1 MLPPGRCGRKDIVGR
16 NKRECY
22 NCRATAAALLI
33 DVSQEKMPMPAD
45 PRLLRTIPLFV
56 GMDDDERAAIAAIMD
71 EQQFRGGQMIFGADQ
86 TGGTLYIVQS
96 GQVELSIVD
105 DDEEKLVLELLES
118 GDFFGE
124 LSLLDGGSRSATATA
139 TQRTDTL
146 VLERHEF
153 LDLMLEKPH
162 MAQDVMVALAKRVR
176 RTDNLLRR
184 RVSRNVNEVADEILT
199 FGQRIAD
206 LIAEFSGSIPFLM
219 LNAVFFGVW
228 LGLNAIPGLAFDP
241 YPFGLLTM
249 IVSLEAIF
257 LSIFVLVSQNRQAD
271 KDRIR
276 NELDY
281 EVNLKAELGVSTLLL
296 KTDQVSNSLGDIQER
311 LAALENGRTPRTT

>member
-1 MLPPGRCGRKDIVGR
+1 
-16 NKRECY
+16 
-22 NCRATAAALLI
+22 
-33 DVSQEKMPMPAD
+33 MPMPAD
-45 PRLLRTIPLFV
+45 PNLLRSIPLFI

-71 EQQFRGGQMIFGADQ
+71 EQQFRAGQVIFGAEQ
-86 TGGTLYIVQS
+86 IGGTLYIVQS
-96 GQVELSIVD
+96 GEVELSIID

-124 LSLLDGGSRSATATA
+124 LSLLDGGTRSATAIA
-139 TQRTDTL
+139 TQHTDTL

-153 LDLMLEKPH
+153 LDLMLQKPH
-162 MAQDVMVALAKRVR
+162 MAQDIMVSLAKRVR

-184 RVSRNVNEVADEILT
+184 RVSRNVNEIAEEKLT
-199 FGQRIAD
+199 VGQRIAD
-206 LIAEFSGSIPFLM
+206 VIAEFSGSIAFLL
-219 LNAVFFGVW
+219 LNAAFFGIWLVW
-228 LGLNAIPGLAFDP
+228 NALPSIAFDP

-281 EVNLKAELGVSTLLL
+281 QVNLKAEVGVSTLLL
-296 KTDQVSNSLGDIQER
+296 KSELLTNTLDDIAER
-311 LAALENGRTPRTT
+311 LATIENGR

>member
-1 MLPPGRCGRKDIVGR
+1 
-16 NKRECY
+16 
-22 NCRATAAALLI
+22 
-33 DVSQEKMPMPAD
+33 MPAD
-45 PRLLRTIPLFV
+45 PQLLKTIPLFI
-56 GMDDDERAAIAAIMD
+56 GMDNDEIAAIAEIMD
-71 EQQFRGGQMIFGADQ
+71 EVRFKSGQVIFTADQ
-86 TGGTLYIVQS
+86 LGGTLYIIQA

-105 DDEEKLVLELLES
+105 DDGDKLVLELMES

-124 LSLLDGGSRSATATA
+124 LSLLDGGNRSATATA

-153 LDLMLEKPH
+153 LDLMLQKPH
-162 MAQDVMVALAKRVR
+162 MAQDVMVVLTKRVR
-176 RTDNLLRR
+176 RTDNLLLR
-184 RVSRNVNEVADEILT
+184 RVSRNVNEVAEETLT
-199 FGQRIAD
+199 YGQRIAD
-206 LIAEFSGSIPFLM
+206 VIAEFSGSIAFLM
-219 LNAVFFGVW
+219 LNAAFFGVW
-228 LGLNAIPGLAFDP
+228 LVLNAIPNLAFDP

>member
-1 MLPPGRCGRKDIVGR
+1 
-16 NKRECY
+16 
-22 NCRATAAALLI
+22 
-33 DVSQEKMPMPAD
+33 
-45 PRLLRTIPLFV
+45 
-56 GMDDDERAAIAAIMD
+56 
-71 EQQFRGGQMIFGADQ
+71 
-86 TGGTLYIVQS
+86 
-96 GQVELSIVD
+96 
-105 DDEEKLVLELLES
+105 VLELMES

-124 LSLLDGGSRSATATA
+124 LSLLDGGNRSATATA

-153 LDLMLEKPH
+153 LDLMLQKPH

-184 RVSRNVNEVADEILT
+184 RVSRNVNEVVEEKLT
-199 FGQRIAD
+199 LGQRIAD
-206 LIAEFSGSIPFLM
+206 VIAEFSGSIAFLL
-219 LNAVFFGVW
+219 LNAVFFALW
-228 LGLNAIPGLAFDP
+228 LGINALPSVAFDP

-257 LSIFVLVSQNRQAD
+257 LSIFVLVSQNRQGD

-281 EVNLKAELGVSTLLL
+281 QVNLKAELGVSTLLH
-296 KTDQVSNSLGDIQER
+296 KTDQFGDSLAEIHARLTSLEKGQEPK
-311 LAALENGRTPRTT
+311 AS

>member
-1 MLPPGRCGRKDIVGR
+1 
-16 NKRECY
+16 
-22 NCRATAAALLI
+22 
-33 DVSQEKMPMPAD
+33 MPAD
-45 PRLLRTIPLFV
+45 PILLRTIPLFI
-56 GMDDDERAAIAAIMD
+56 GMDDDERAAIAEIMD
-71 EQQFRGGQMIFGADQ
+71 EQQFRGGEVVFRADQ

-105 DDEEKLVLELLES
+105 DDEEKLVLEMLES

-153 LDLMLEKPH
+153 LDLMLQKPH
-162 MAQDVMVALAKRVR
+162 MAQDVMVALAKRIR

-184 RVSRNVNEVADEILT
+184 RVSRNVNEIADEKLT
-199 FGQRIAD
+199 VGQRIAD
-206 LIAEFSGSIPFLM
+206 VIAEFSGSIPFLV
-219 LNAVFFGVW
+219 LNAVFFAVW
-228 LGLNAIPGLAFDP
+228 LIVNAFPSVAFDP

-257 LSIFVLVSQNRQAD
+257 LSALVLITQNRLSEESEHRAD
-271 KDRIR
+271 LHLHVGLLTEH
-276 NELDY
+276 ELTRVLQMLGAIQDKLGI
-281 EVNLKAELGVSTLLL
+281 EDHAASELADLEMETKPEDVMAE
-296 KTDQVSNSLGDIQER
+296 IER
-311 LAALENGRTPRTT
+311 LRRSAIRQRTRFEHSSGTGDRDKI

>member
-1 MLPPGRCGRKDIVGR
+1 
-16 NKRECY
+16 
-22 NCRATAAALLI
+22 
-33 DVSQEKMPMPAD
+33 
-45 PRLLRTIPLFV
+45 
-56 GMDDDERAAIAAIMD
+56 MDDDERAAIAEIMD
-71 EQQFRGGQMIFGADQ
+71 EQQFRGGEVVFRADQ

-105 DDEEKLVLELLES
+105 DDEEKLVLEMLES

-153 LDLMLEKPH
+153 LDLMLQKPH
-162 MAQDVMVALAKRVR
+162 MAQDVMVALAKRIR

-184 RVSRNVNEVADEILT
+184 RVSRNVNEIADEKLT
-199 FGQRIAD
+199 VGQRIAD
-206 LIAEFSGSIPFLM
+206 VIAEFSGSIPFLV
-219 LNAVFFGVW
+219 LNAVFFAVW
-228 LGLNAIPGLAFDP
+228 LIVNAFPPIAFDP

-257 LSIFVLVSQNRQAD
+257 LSIFVLVSQNRQSD

-281 EVNLKAELGVSTLLL
+281 QVNLKAELGVSVLLHKADAL
-296 KTDQVSNSLGDIQER
+296 ADSLQAIEAQ
-311 LAALENGRTPRTT
+311 LAAPKDGAAPRKPA

>member
-1 MLPPGRCGRKDIVGR
+1 
-16 NKRECY
+16 
-22 NCRATAAALLI
+22 
-33 DVSQEKMPMPAD
+33 MPAD
-45 PRLLRTIPLFV
+45 PILLRTIPLFI

-71 EQQFRGGQMIFGADQ
+71 EQQYRAGEVIFRAEQ
-86 TGGTLYIVQS
+86 TGGTLYILQS

-105 DDEEKLVLELLES
+105 DDEEKLVLEMLES

-153 LDLMLEKPH
+153 LDLMLQKPH
-162 MAQDVMVALAKRVR
+162 MAQDVMVALAKRIR
-176 RTDNLLRR
+176 RTDNLLRQ
-184 RVSRNVNEVADEILT
+184 RVSRNVNEIADEKLT
-199 FGQRIAD
+199 VGQRIAD
-206 LIAEFSGSIPFLM
+206 VIAEFSGSITFLV
-219 LNAVFFGVW
+219 LNAVFFFVW
-228 LGLNAIPGLAFDP
+228 LIVNAFPSVAFDP

-281 EVNLKAELGVSTLLL
+281 QVNLKAELGVSVLLQKADTLA
-296 KTDQVSNSLGDIQER
+296 DSLQAIEAR
-311 LAALENGRTPRTT
+311 LAARGGSQ

>member
-1 MLPPGRCGRKDIVGR
+1 
-16 NKRECY
+16 
-22 NCRATAAALLI
+22 
-33 DVSQEKMPMPAD
+33 MPAD

-105 DDEEKLVLELLES
+105 DDAEKLVLEMLES

-153 LDLMLEKPH
+153 LDLMLQKPH
-162 MAQDVMVALAKRVR
+162 MAQDVMVALAKRIR

-184 RVSRNVNEVADEILT
+184 RVSRNVNEIADEKLT
-199 FGQRIAD
+199 VGQRIAD
-206 LIAEFSGSIPFLM
+206 VIAEFSGSIPFLV
-219 LNAVFFGVW
+219 LNAVFFAVW
-228 LGLNAIPGLAFDP
+228 LIVNAIPRIAYDP

-281 EVNLKAELGVSTLLL
+281 QVNLKAELGVSVLLH
-296 KTDQVSNSLGDIQER
+296 KADAITESLQEIEAR
-311 LAALENGRTPRTT
+311 LAGSKDGQAQRKPA

>member
-1 MLPPGRCGRKDIVGR
+1 M
-16 NKRECY
+16 
-22 NCRATAAALLI
+22 
-33 DVSQEKMPMPAD
+33 
-45 PRLLRTIPLFV
+45 FV

-71 EQQFRGGQMIFGADQ
+71 EQQFRGGQVIFRADQ

-105 DDEEKLVLELLES
+105 DDEEKLVLEMLES

-153 LDLMLEKPH
+153 LDLMLQKPH
-162 MAQDVMVALAKRVR
+162 MAQDVMVALAKRIR

-184 RVSRNVNEVADEILT
+184 RVSRNVNEIADEKLT
-199 FGQRIAD
+199 VGQRIAD
-206 LIAEFSGSIPFLM
+206 VIAEFSGSIPFLV
-219 LNAVFFGVW
+219 LNAVFFAVW
-228 LGLNAIPGLAFDP
+228 LIVNAIPRIAYDP

-281 EVNLKAELGVSTLLL
+281 QVNLKAELGVSVLLH
-296 KTDQVSNSLGDIQER
+296 KADAITESLQEIEAR
-311 LAALENGRTPRTT
+311 LAGSKDGQAQRKPA

>member
-1 MLPPGRCGRKDIVGR
+1 
-16 NKRECY
+16 
-22 NCRATAAALLI
+22 
-33 DVSQEKMPMPAD
+33 MPAD
-45 PRLLRTIPLFV
+45 QRLLKSIPLFI

-71 EQQFRGGQMIFGADQ
+71 ERQFRAGQVIFRAEQ

-124 LSLLDGGSRSATATA
+124 LSLLDGGTRSATATA

-146 VLERHEF
+146 VLDRHEF
-153 LDLMLEKPH
+153 LDLMLQKPH
-162 MAQDVMVALAKRVR
+162 MAQDVMVALAKRIR

-184 RVSRNVNEVADEILT
+184 RVSRNVNELADETLT
-199 FGQRIAD
+199 VGQRIAD
-206 LIAEFSGSIPFLM
+206 LIAGFSGSIPFLV
-219 LNAVFFGVW
+219 LNALFFAVW
-228 LGLNAIPGLAFDP
+228 LIVNAFPAIAFDP

-271 KDRIR
+271 KDRLR

-281 EVNLKAELGVSTLLL
+281 QVNLKAELGVTTLLHKADL
-296 KTDQVSNSLGDIQER
+296 IADSLHDIESQ
-311 LAALENGRTPRTT
+311 LAAVSKDGRAPRKPA

>member
-1 MLPPGRCGRKDIVGR
+1 
-16 NKRECY
+16 
-22 NCRATAAALLI
+22 
-33 DVSQEKMPMPAD
+33 MPAN
-45 PRLLRTIPLFV
+45 PRLLRTIPLFI
-56 GMDDDERAAIAAIMD
+56 GMDDDERAAIAEIMD
-71 EQQFRGGQMIFGADQ
+71 EQQFRGGEVVFRADQ

-105 DDEEKLVLELLES
+105 DDEEKLVLEMLES

-153 LDLMLEKPH
+153 LDLMLQKPH
-162 MAQDVMVALAKRVR
+162 MAQDVMVALAKRIR

-184 RVSRNVNEVADEILT
+184 RVSRNVNEIADEKLT
-199 FGQRIAD
+199 VGQRIAD
-206 LIAEFSGSIPFLM
+206 VIAEFSGSIPFLV
-219 LNAVFFGVW
+219 LNAVFFAVW
-228 LGLNAIPGLAFDP
+228 LIVNAFPRIAFDP

-257 LSIFVLVSQNRQAD
+257 LSIFVLVSQNRQSD

-281 EVNLKAELGVSTLLL
+281 QVNLKAELGVSVLLHKADAL
-296 KTDQVSNSLGDIQER
+296 TESLQEIEKR
-311 LAALENGRTPRTT
+311 LAAVSRKQ